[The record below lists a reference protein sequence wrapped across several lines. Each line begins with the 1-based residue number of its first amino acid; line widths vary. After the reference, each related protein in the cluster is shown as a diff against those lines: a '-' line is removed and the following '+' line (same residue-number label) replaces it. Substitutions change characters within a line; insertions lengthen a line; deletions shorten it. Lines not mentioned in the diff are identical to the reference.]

1 MFTVVGYGMQSYIKP
16 FNSDIWERHFGQV
29 RLVELKSTFNG
40 DKASAKLTNNP
51 GSTSGGSCY
60 GDSGGSAFY
69 STTNMVV
76 AVVSWGITPCIGV
89 DRNFRINTP
98 AAQDFVRQ
106 YLH

>member
-1 MFTVVGYGMQSYIKP
+1 MQGYIKP
-16 FNSDIWERHFGQV
+16 FSSDIWERYFGQV

-40 DKASAKLTNNP
+40 DAASAKLTNNP

-60 GDSGGSAFY
+60 GDSGGPVFY

-76 AVVSWGITPCIGV
+76 AVVSWGITPRIGV
-89 DRNFRINTP
+89 DYNFRIDMP